1 MLLQTIRRMMGKMMR
16 MVMRVIVTIKIIVLN
31 YTKLQKSNLAVFI
44 ILMISNFIS

>member
-16 MVMRVIVTIKIIVLN
+16 MVMRVMMTIKIIVLN

-44 ILMISNFIS
+44 ILMI

>member
-16 MVMRVIVTIKIIVLN
+16 MVMRVMVTIKIIVLN

-44 ILMISNFIS
+44 ILMI